1 MSSRIFQSVIIQIKE
16 ATDRCIGIIDDQGFV
31 ITCSEL
37 PMIGSRLDD
46 FSSMSYDF
54 SEPVLVSGVRTYKV
68 LSNNSSKFDYA
79 VFVEG
84 CDDMAVPVLK
94 CEFEKDKEFADVGY
108 RLAPDFLYQL
118 VALLVRDEA

>member
-68 LSNNSSKFDYA
+68 LSNNSST
-79 VFVEG
+79 
-84 CDDMAVPVLK
+84 MP
-94 CEFEKDKEFADVGY
+94 
-108 RLAPDFLYQL
+108 FLL
-118 VALLVRDEA
+118 RAATIWRA